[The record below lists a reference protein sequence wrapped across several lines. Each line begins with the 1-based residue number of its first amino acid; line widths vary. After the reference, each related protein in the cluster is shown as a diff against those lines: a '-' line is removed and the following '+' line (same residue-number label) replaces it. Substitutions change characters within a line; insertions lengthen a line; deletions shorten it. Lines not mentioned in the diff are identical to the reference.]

1 MTNYT
6 TVLWDLDGTIIN
18 SAPGVFASFN
28 HTFKTLGMPEL
39 TPEQMKPFMGPPL
52 RTTFGK
58 ILGMTHDETEEALAI
73 YRDFYLKQGGALNC
87 LLYPGVIETIQKSKA
102 AGVTNSLA
110 TSKAERGTKIVGE
123 HFDFLK
129 YFDVLGTASND
140 ETRNTKADV
149 ITYAM
154 GELQKIGADLSK
166 VILIGDRIHDVE
178 GAREHGIKVC
188 LVKWGFGDEEEWAE
202 AEYLVSNTEE
212 LEELLGL

>member
-6 TVLWDLDGTIIN
+6 TILWDLDGTIIN
-18 SAPGVFASFN
+18 SSPGVYESFN

-39 TPEQMKPFMGPPL
+39 TPAEMKPFMGPPL
-52 RTTFGK
+52 RTTFGQ
-58 ILGMTHDETEEALAI
+58 ILGMNHEQTEEALAI
-73 YRDFYLKQGGALNC
+73 YRDFYLKRGGALNC
-87 LLYPGVIETIQKSKA
+87 HLYPGVIETIQKSKA

-140 ETRNTKADV
+140 EKRNTKADV

-154 GELQKIGADLSK
+154 GELQKINADLSK
-166 VILIGDRIHDVE
+166 VILIGDRIHDIE
-178 GAREHGIKVC
+178 GARAHGIEVC

-202 AEYLVSNTEE
+202 ADYLVSNAKE
-212 LEELLGL
+212 LEEVLGL